1 MKPVYIQAADQISLQ
16 APLSEAWMKDPI
28 RYDVP
33 YARAVDPD
41 FKQWLTPAESRRLG
55 KILKRAWVTA
65 QSVSRKTGVEHPDAI
80 LVGTG
85 LGCMENTERFLE
97 ALCRDGESLLSP
109 THFMQSTHNT
119 IASLLALRS
128 HTHGYNITYSHKDV
142 SFDQALLDAWTQFR
156 IGNIRTA
163 LVGGYDELTPSY
175 FTLLERIGYM
185 GGSQPGT
192 GSETA
197 VALLLSMEAQQGLCE
212 LVSMRMLYRPTEQA
226 LQETLHSLLDEA
238 QLTPES
244 LSAVMTGVSGRE
256 AQDAPYH
263 RFIQQWFPEVPTL
276 RYKQWFGLSYTASAY
291 AVYAAA
297 HCLDQGF
304 IPDGMYYGP
313 TPPRSEPP
321 QTLLLL
327 NQSEDKEYSL
337 IILRA
342 LCGH

>member
-1 MKPVYIQAADQISLQ
+1 MKPVYIQAAEQISLQ
-16 APLSEAWMKDPI
+16 QPLCEAWMSEPNV
-28 RYDVP
+28 YDVS
-33 YARAVDPD
+33 YARAIDPD
-41 FKQWLTPAESRRLG
+41 FKQWLTPVESRRLG
-55 KILKRAWVTA
+55 KILKRAWITA
-65 QSVSRKTGVEHPDAI
+65 QSLARKTGVEHPDAI

-142 SFDQALLDAWTQFR
+142 SFDLALQDAWIQFR
-156 IGNIRTA
+156 MGKIRTA

-185 GGSQPGT
+185 GGSLPGT
-192 GSETA
+192 GSEA
-197 VALLLSMEAQQGLCE
+197 AAALLLSTEADQGLCE
-212 LVSMRMLYRPTEQA
+212 LASMRMLYRPTEQE
-226 LQETLHSLLDEA
+226 LDKTLHELLAEA
-238 QLTPES
+238 HLSPEALT
-244 LSAVMTGVSGRE
+244 AVMTGISGRE
-256 AQDAPYH
+256 AHDVPYH
-263 RFIQQWFPEVPTL
+263 RFTQQMLPGVPTL
-276 RYKQWFGLSYTASAY
+276 RYKQWFGISYTASAY

-297 HCLDQGF
+297 HCLDKGF
-304 IPDGMYYGP
+304 IPEGMYYGN
-313 TPPRSEPP
+313 TAPRTGRP
-321 QTLLLL
+321 QALLLL
-327 NQSEDKEYSL
+327 NQSEGKQYSL